1 MSADWRRRGRVK
13 GGDDANVRREP
24 GLVPGTNPRQIGIPW
39 DEPGGVGAIADIA
52 GIAVIARDR
61 RTKSFSSQ
69 RTQRTQRRKNR
80 KKDLAPCLGQNHA
93 KLGYLGMN
101 REGQGRGDQYRK
113 LRTQA
118 RAPAL
123 HKFFGVHRQEC
134 LCHKTI
140 IAIIAGIARDREP
153 KAFHRKAQRRIGKSG
168 S

>member
-1 MSADWRRRGRVK
+1 
-13 GGDDANVRREP
+13 
-24 GLVPGTNPRQIGIPW
+24 
-39 DEPGGVGAIADIA
+39 
-52 GIAVIARDR
+52 
-61 RTKSFSSQ
+61 
-69 RTQRTQRRKNR
+69 
-80 KKDLAPCLGQNHA
+80 
-93 KLGYLGMN
+93 MN

-153 KAFHRKAQRRIGKSG
+153 KAFHRKGRRGRKGG
-168 S
+168 SENQEADRCSQSVQDLSFEENR